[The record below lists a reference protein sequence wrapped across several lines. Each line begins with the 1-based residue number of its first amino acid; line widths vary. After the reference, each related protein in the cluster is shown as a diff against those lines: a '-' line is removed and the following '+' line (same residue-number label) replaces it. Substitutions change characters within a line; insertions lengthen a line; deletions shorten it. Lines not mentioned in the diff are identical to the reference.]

1 MIDKNK
7 WFQMDKKAKASYID
21 EKLDK
26 LKAAEERDERKELE
40 KEIFQLIT
48 WQEENDE

>member
-7 WFQMDKKAKASYID
+7 WFQMDKKTKAAYID

-26 LKAAEERDERKELE
+26 LKATDHREDRIELE